1 MDDTVTVSKKRLE
14 KLINHVYM
22 YGSCGVDCPAC
33 DMCDDNYQSCQHTLN
48 EYLKGTEK
56 NECNRE

>member
-14 KLINHVYM
+14 KLIKHVYM
-22 YGSCGVDCPAC
+22 YGSCGVDCPAF
-33 DMCDDNYQSCQHTLN
+33 DMCPDNYQSCQHTLN

-56 NECNRE
+56 K